1 MLIHCPKCNFEQ
13 PKDDFCA
20 KCGVHIPSYK
30 APEDNIQQK
39 ALKSAGFYGFLFL
52 CLFIGSGYYFYSK
65 YNGFEKK
72 IEEYNIEQLNA
83 LRESDPEKFEEL
95 EQTQIQD
102 DTGVVEE
109 LEATINEVMEKNA
122 GPKSIKNPVIESLNW
137 AEYQI
142 TLLFLEGPDVIEI
155 PEMEERQS
163 GANYVIYKLPAIPE
177 VLNNF
182 SILNQQFSE
191 VRADSANNQIVI
203 ETPYP
208 DGSSF
213 SYNLKWVEESNRLRM
228 EIISSFQIVQEENI
242 ASALSFSDYLKPGQW
257 LLLKGFLPQVP
268 FDIATDNI
276 FPPFNIFRSEY
287 FVNGESNFYILL
299 QITKIN

>member
-30 APEDNIQQK
+30 APEDNLQQK

-52 CLFIGSGYYFYSK
+52 CLFIGSSYYFYSK

-83 LRESDPEKFEEL
+83 LRESDPEKYDQL
-95 EQTQIQD
+95 EKSQD
-102 DTGVVEE
+102 QEDTGVVEE

-122 GPKSIKNPVIESLNW
+122 GPKSIKDPVIENLNW
-137 AEYQI
+137 AEFQI
-142 TLLFLEGPDVIEI
+142 SLFFLEGPEVLEL
-155 PEMEERQS
+155 PEMEARQS
-163 GANYVIYKLPAIPE
+163 GENYIIYKLPAMPE

-182 SILNQQFSE
+182 SILSQQLSE
-191 VRADSANNQIVI
+191 VRTPNANNQFLV

-208 DGSSF
+208 DGSNF
-213 SYNLKWVEESNRLRM
+213 SYNLKWTEESNRLRI
-228 EIISSFQIVQEENI
+228 EIITSFQIIQEENI

-268 FDIATDNI
+268 FDIATENI

-287 FVNGESNFYILL
+287 YVNGESNFYVLV
-299 QITKIN
+299 QITPEN